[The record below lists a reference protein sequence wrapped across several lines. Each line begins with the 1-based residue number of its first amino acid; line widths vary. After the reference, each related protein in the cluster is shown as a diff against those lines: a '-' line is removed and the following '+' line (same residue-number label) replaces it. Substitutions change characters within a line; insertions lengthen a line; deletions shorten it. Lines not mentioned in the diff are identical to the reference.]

1 MQQILV
7 TLILLIQSSV
17 AVNRDNF
24 KTCQQSGF
32 CKRHRAMT
40 PGQSAYEVITE
51 TVNVQ
56 STSVNLQLL
65 NTVTNVKL
73 TLELSGLERST
84 ARIKINEVE
93 PIKQRYEIPIGDVLV
108 EEPKRQGLKKLE
120 QTSQSLTLGI
130 EKNKIVI
137 SFKPFRIDFYTEDEP
152 VVSINAQGL
161 LKFEHY
167 RHKQGWLNK
176 AGSSIFS
183 WFSAPF
189 REAQPEENVE
199 EAKEGEELK
208 EGDEN
213 AEEKPAEE
221 EQKKDE
227 EEPDLWEETF
237 KSFTD
242 SKPHGPSSVGLD
254 VSFPGFENVYGIPEH
269 ADDFALKTTKDTDP
283 YRLFNLDVF
292 EYELYN
298 PMALYGAV
306 PVMMAHNEKNTVGI
320 FWHNAAETW
329 IDIKSNVADKNFF
342 SKVADF
348 FKQDS
353 DIPQTDTHWFS
364 ESGVIDLFVMLGPK
378 PKDVFKQYAVLTG
391 TTPVPPLFSIA
402 YHQCRWNYNDQD
414 DVRNVDANMD
424 KFDIP
429 FDVIWLDIEHT
440 DGKRYFTW
448 DGNKFSHSV
457 DMINNVA
464 SKGRKMVTIVDPHL
478 KKDDNYKVYA
488 DAKSK
493 DLLVKN
499 KDGNEYDG
507 WCWPGSSAWPDFT
520 DPEVRKWWE
529 SKFLLSEY
537 EGSTND
543 LHTWNDM
550 NEPSVFNGPEISFHR
565 DAKHHHGWEN
575 RDVHNIYGHLVQQAT
590 ADGLILRSDHKE
602 RPFVLTRSFFAGSQR
617 NGAVWTGDNIGEWS
631 HLKVSNPMLLSLNLV
646 GITFAGAD
654 VGGFFKN
661 PDPEL
666 LTRWWQAGAFQPF
679 FRSHAHIDTKRREPY
694 LLPDNN
700 MKIVRN
706 AIRARYT
713 FLPYWYT
720 VFYNTYKNGGPV
732 MQPLW
737 AEYPEDKS
745 TFKMDD
751 QFLIG
756 PSLLVKPITEQGG
769 TGTNVYF
776 PGANDVWY
784 DILTAEKYL
793 GGKSIYVNAPL
804 EKIPVFQRGGSVIPR
819 KMRVRRSSG
828 LMHDDPITLFIC
840 LDRQGKASGD
850 MYADDYHTFQYQNGK
865 YLHRQFTFSN
875 NKLTNSNADKNGV
888 FETKEWI
895 ERILILGVLKK
906 PNGVAIKIG
915 NQQQQLAFG
924 YDPNTSLLAI
934 KKPGTKL
941 QEDFVITLL

>member
-1 MQQILV
+1 MALHLKYGMLLQKCVIFTLFIV
-7 TLILLIQSSV
+7 TTIG
-17 AVNRDNF
+17 VNKDNF

-32 CKRHRAMT
+32 CKRHRAVT
-40 PGQSAYEVITE
+40 PGQSPYVVLPE
-51 TVNVQ
+51 TINIQ
-56 STSVNLQLL
+56 TTAVNLQIL
-65 NTVTNVKL
+65 NTANNVKL
-73 TLELSGLERST
+73 TLELSGLERNT
-84 ARIKINEVE
+84 ARIKVNEAE
-93 PIKQRYEIPIGDVLV
+93 PIKQRYEIPVGDVLL
-108 EEPKRQGLKKLE
+108 EEPKRQGLKQIEK
-120 QTSQSLTLGI
+120 TDHMLTLGL

-137 SFKPFRIDFYTEDEP
+137 SYKPFRIDFYTEDEP

-167 RHKQGWLNK
+167 QTK
-176 AGSSIFS
+176 
-183 WFSAPF
+183 P
-189 REAQPEENVE
+189 EAKPVETPEEGKEVE
-199 EAKEGEELK
+199 QPKEGEE
-208 EGDEN
+208 N
-213 AEEKPAEE
+213 AEVKLPEDEK
-221 EQKKDE
+221 KKE

-237 KSFTD
+237 KSFHD
-242 SKPHGPSSVGLD
+242 SKPHGPSSVGVD
-254 VSFPGFENVYGIPEH
+254 ISFPGFEHVYGIPEH

-298 PMALYGAV
+298 PMALYGSV
-306 PVMMAHNEKNTVGI
+306 PVMIAHNVKNTVGL
-320 FWHNAAETW
+320 FWNNAAETW
-329 IDIKSNVADKNFF
+329 IDIRSNVADKNFF
-342 SKVADF
+342 SKMADF
-348 FKQDS
+348 FKADS

-364 ESGVIDLFVMLGPK
+364 ESGVIDLFLMLGPK
-378 PKDVFKQYAVLTG
+378 PKDVFKQYGTLTG
-391 TTPVPPLFSIA
+391 TTPLPPMFSIA

-414 DVRNVDANMD
+414 DVKNVDANMD

-478 KKDDNYKVYA
+478 KKDDNYKVYS
-488 DAKSK
+488 DSKSK

-499 KDGNEYDG
+499 KDGNEYEG

-520 DPEVRKWWE
+520 DAEVRKWWQ
-529 SKFLLSEY
+529 SKFMFSEY
-537 EGSTND
+537 EGSTKD
-543 LHTWNDM
+543 LHIWNDM

-565 DAKHHHGWEN
+565 DNKHHGGWEN
-575 RDVHNIYGHLVQQAT
+575 RDLHNIYGHYVQQAT

-631 HLKVSNPMLLSLNLV
+631 HLKISNPMLLSLNLV
-646 GITFAGAD
+646 GITFSGAD
-654 VGGFFKN
+654 VGGFFRN
-661 PDPEL
+661 PDAEL
-666 LTRWWQAGAFQPF
+666 QTRWYQAGAFQPF
-679 FRSHAHIDTKRREPY
+679 FRAHAHIDTKRREPY
-694 LLPDNN
+694 LLPEEN
-700 MKIVRN
+700 MKIVRH
-706 AIRARYT
+706 AIRTRYT

-720 VFYNTYKNGGPV
+720 VFYNAYKNGGPV
-732 MQPLW
+732 MQPMW
-737 AEYPEDKS
+737 VEYPEDKS

-751 QFLIG
+751 QYLIG

-784 DILTAEKYL
+784 DIITAERYL
-793 GGKSIYVNAPL
+793 GGKSIYVRAPL
-804 EKIPVFQRGGSVIPR
+804 DKIPVFQRGGSVIPR

-828 LMHDDPITLFIC
+828 LMHNDPFTLFVC
-840 LDRQGKASGD
+840 LDRQGRAEGD
-850 MYADDYHTFQYQNGK
+850 LYVDDYHTFQYQQGK
-865 YLHRQFTFSN
+865 YLHRRFTFADNQFTN
-875 NKLTNSNADKNGV
+875 RNADNNSS

-895 ERILILGVLKK
+895 ERILILGVNKR
-906 PNGVAIKIG
+906 PESVFIKIG

-924 YDPNTSLLAI
+924 YDPNTHLLGI
-934 KKPGTKL
+934 KKPGSTIDK
-941 QEDFVITLL
+941 DFVITLL